1 MRHGREP
8 ARLRQADSLNPRKQA
23 TMLVVDLEKPVE
35 LHFCELTGR
44 VEIESLA
51 GSILTRRALDAD
63 VA

>member
-1 MRHGREP
+1 
-8 ARLRQADSLNPRKQA
+8 LNPRKQA